1 MTIELEPTL
10 GAILEIGETVD
21 IDGMVAT
28 ELEIPREVVAVSVSV
43 NSVPL
48 PGIPLL
54 LKLLVKF
61 REVLIAVDGIG
72 NVELEVGI
80 EVVAV
85 SVTVKRVPV
94 PERLELL
101 KVAVKFDG
109 TVTVV
114 KGKDVMIV
122 DDDNVMVVI
131 VEDGTERLE
140 DTVAAVEDGGIV

>member
-1 MTIELEPTL
+1 MIELEPML

-21 IDGMVAT
+21 IEGIVAT
-28 ELEIPREVVAVSVSV
+28 ELEMPREVVAVRVSV

-48 PGIPLL
+48 TGIPLL
-54 LKLLVKF
+54 LKLLVRF
-61 REVLIAVDGIG
+61 REVLIAVDCIG

-85 SVTVKRVPV
+85 SVTVKRVPI

-109 TVTVV
+109 TVKVV
-114 KGKDVMIV
+114 KGKEVIIV
-122 DDDNVMVVI
+122 VDDNVMVAI
-131 VEDGTERLE
+131 VKDGTDGLE
-140 DTVAAVEDGGIV
+140 ETVTAVEDGGIV